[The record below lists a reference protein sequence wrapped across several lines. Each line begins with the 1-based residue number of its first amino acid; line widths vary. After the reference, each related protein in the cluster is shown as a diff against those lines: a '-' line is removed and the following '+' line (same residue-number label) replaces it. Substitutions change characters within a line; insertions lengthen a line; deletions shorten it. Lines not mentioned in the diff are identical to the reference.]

1 MSHWKIAAAQYPS
14 EHSRVDDHIADHL
27 RFMTAAAQQQC
38 HLLVFPELSLTGPTT
53 LQDALPPPPAPQQL
67 GPLLDAAHT
76 LRLSVI
82 AGTTVEI
89 AGKRMRGLACFT
101 PGQQQVA
108 LCPQERGACL
118 VQTDSSLMMID
129 AHSDSPGID
138 ARAALLTRSLAA
150 NENAWPQY
158 GDRMQRYAHKY
169 AIAVLMANRNNSA
182 LWDARGQLIVRAD
195 CGELLVTGRFAAQ
208 GWQGDIIP
216 LR

>member
-1 MSHWKIAAAQYPS
+1 MSHWKIAAAQYLS
-14 EHSRVDDHIADHL
+14 EHHRVDDHIADHL

-38 HLLVFPELSLTGPTT
+38 HLLVFPELSLTGPTAS
-53 LQDALPPPPAPQQL
+53 DEALPTPPAPPQL
-67 GPLLDAAHT
+67 APLLDAAHR
-76 LRLSVI
+76 LQLSVI
-82 AGTTVEI
+82 AGTTVDIE
-89 AGKRMRGLACFT
+89 GENVRGLACFT
-101 PGQQQVA
+101 PGQHQVTF
-108 LCPQERGACL
+108 CPQERGACL
-118 VQTDSSLMMID
+118 VQNDSSLTMIE

-138 ARAALLTRSLAA
+138 ASAALLTRSLCAS
-150 NENAWPQY
+150 ENVWPQF

-195 CGELLVTGRFAAQ
+195 CGELLLTGRLAAQ